1 LCMKN
6 IIFGIVLCFC
16 SLSVFSQESDILLKE
31 TAPLVA
37 PTNKDYVEHKEK
49 SIQRDGE
56 AYRKVCQYESDIKT
70 EAPKRV
76 VSLTF
81 DDGPG
86 PGTEKVLDILK
97 KHNIKATFFMVG
109 MVADKLRPIVERV
122 SAEGHIIGNHSWSHP
137 NFHMLSNEKQKDEIF
152 KADAAVYKNT
162 TQVGKF
168 FRYPF
173 GNSSCFGNKTVRD
186 MGYKIVGWHVDSCD
200 WAFDATGR
208 VSEKEANVC
217 GVIPRNTGSL
227 LSHILY
233 SVHSEE
239 GGIILM
245 HDIHA
250 RTISILEPLIVA
262 LKSEGYSFERVDGKS
277 FERSLN

>member
-1 LCMKN
+1 MKN
-6 IIFGIVLCFC
+6 IIFGIMLCFFFV
-16 SLSVFSQESDILLKE
+16 SVFSQESEILLME
-31 TAPLVA
+31 VVPLVA
-37 PTNKDYVEHKEK
+37 PTNKDYVEHKERNN
-49 SIQRDGE
+49 QRDVE
-56 AYRKVCQYESDIKT
+56 AYRKVCQYESDIKIDT
-70 EAPKRV
+70 PRKV

-109 MVADKLRPIVERV
+109 MVADKLRPVVERV
-122 SAEGHIIGNHSWSHP
+122 SSEGHLIGSHSWSHP
-137 NFHMLSNEKQKDEIF
+137 NFHVLSNDKQKDEIF
-152 KADAAVYKNT
+152 KADAAAYKNKA
-162 TQVGKF
+162 QVGKF

-208 VSEKEANVC
+208 VGEKEASVC
-217 GVIPRNTGSL
+217 GVIPRNAGSL

-233 SVHSEE
+233 SVHNEN

-250 RTISILEPLIVA
+250 RTVSILEQLIMS

-277 FERSLN
+277 FERILN